1 MDDTLTH
8 DRSTWQS
15 LLEEI
20 TLGRRGQPVTLEI
33 MDEELG
39 DQTPAHRLPL
49 DSIGYDTHDDV
60 IVLGLSGLAPGEGV
74 VLRHL
79 ITAPRSL
86 DLLEQPNGCL
96 VLQVVDGAAVQTLVL
111 FTPDTAAQPA

>member
-1 MDDTLTH
+1 MDDTLTK
-8 DRSTWQS
+8 DRGTWQG
-15 LLEEI
+15 LLDEI
-20 TLGRRGQPVTLEI
+20 TLGRRGQPVTIEI

-60 IVLGLSGLAPGEGV
+60 VVVALCGLAPGDGV

-79 ITAPRSL
+79 IPAPRSL
-86 DLLEQPNGCL
+86 DLLEQPHDSL
-96 VLQVVDGAAVQTLVL
+96 VLRVVDGADVQTLLV
-111 FTPDTAAQPA
+111 FTPDATEQPA

>member
-1 MDDTLTH
+1 MDDTLTN
-8 DRSTWQS
+8 DRSTWQG

-20 TLGRRGQPVTLEI
+20 TLGRRGQPVTIEI

-39 DQTPAHRLPL
+39 DQTPAHRMPL
-49 DSIGYDTHDDV
+49 DSIGYDSHDDV
-60 IVLGLSGLAPGEGV
+60 VVVGLSGLAPGEGV
-74 VLRHL
+74 VLRHI

-86 DLLEQPNGCL
+86 DLLEQPHDTL
-96 VLQVVDGAAVQTLVL
+96 VLRVVDGADVQTLLV

>member
-1 MDDTLTH
+1 MDSTLTN

-20 TLGRRGQPVTLEI
+20 TLGRRGQPVTLEVL
-33 MDEELG
+33 DEQLG

-49 DSIGYDTHDDV
+49 DSIGYDPRNDV
-60 IVLGLSGLAPGEGV
+60 IVIGLSGLFAGDEV

-79 ITAPRSL
+79 VKAPRSL
-86 DLLEQPNGCL
+86 DLLEQPHNSL
-96 VLQVVDGAAVQTLVL
+96 VLQIVDEAEVQTLIA
-111 FTPDTAAQPA
+111 FGPDAAAPPV

>member
-1 MDDTLTH
+1 MDDTLTS

-60 IVLGLSGLAPGEGV
+60 IVVALCGLAPGEGV

-79 ITAPRSL
+79 IAAPRSL
-86 DLLEQPNGCL
+86 DLLEQPDDCL
-96 VLQVVDGAAVQTLVL
+96 VLRVVDGAEVQTLVL